1 MPAPKLHEASQQL
14 SLAVDAQTGELTRG
28 WTKDEVSEVVR
39 EATAEFWASDLGQ
52 QLLERGGDGIEG
64 EVISIMEHRY
74 EHTNFALCPFVESLT
89 RVGQDLL
96 QSLPKPAAPKVEPAP
111 KVAPVISH
119 EEKEKL
125 KAQEE
130 AEKKYESK
138 VKQFSHMVSRQLN
151 TRGVNSLKPRF
162 GAVNVVA
169 ENGQVYEYPVAD
181 FDKLYTD
188 AVNLGF
194 LTGSLL

>member
-28 WTKDEVSEVVR
+28 WTKAEVSEVVR
-39 EATAEFWASDLGQ
+39 EATTEFWASDLGQ
-52 QLLERGGDGIEG
+52 QLLERGGPEIE
-64 EVISIMEHRY
+64 EQVISIMQHRY

-96 QSLPKPAAPKVEPAP
+96 ETLPKPVASKAEPAP
-111 KVAPVISH
+111 KAAPVITPEMQAKAEADEKARQKH
-119 EEKEKL
+119 EG
-125 KAQEE
+125 
-130 AEKKYESK
+130 K
-138 VKQFSHMVSRQLN
+138 VRQFSHMVSRQLN

-162 GAVNVVA
+162 GVISVVA
-169 ENGQVYEYPVAD
+169 ENGSNYEYSVAD

-188 AVNLGF
+188 AVNFGF
-194 LTGSLL
+194 LAGSLL

>member
-28 WTKDEVSEVVR
+28 WTKAEVSEVVR

-96 QSLPKPAAPKVEPAP
+96 QSL
-111 KVAPVISH
+111 
-119 EEKEKL
+119 
-125 KAQEE
+125 
-130 AEKKYESK
+130 
-138 VKQFSHMVSRQLN
+138 
-151 TRGVNSLKPRF
+151 SLIHI
-162 GAVNVVA
+162 
-169 ENGQVYEYPVAD
+169 
-181 FDKLYTD
+181 
-188 AVNLGF
+188 
-194 LTGSLL
+194 